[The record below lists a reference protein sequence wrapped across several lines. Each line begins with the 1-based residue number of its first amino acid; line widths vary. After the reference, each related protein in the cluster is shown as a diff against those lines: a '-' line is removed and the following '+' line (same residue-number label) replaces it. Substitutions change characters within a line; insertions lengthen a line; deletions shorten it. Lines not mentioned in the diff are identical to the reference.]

1 MTLDSE
7 RYKKKGKLWSLIQRI
22 FVKKKVKKVD
32 TEIKQ
37 AMHLR

>member
-22 FVKKKVKKVD
+22 FVKKKSEKSK
-32 TEIKQ
+32 TQ
-37 AMHLR
+37 R

>member
-22 FVKKKVKKVD
+22 FVKKKVKKVRHRD
-32 TEIKQ
+32 K
-37 AMHLR
+37 ASYAP